1 MLSMEWSGDTAHGR
15 DIAAMPLEYWELA
28 QICPALVEDL
38 SPHNALMPHDMLGQ
52 HLYDTLLA
60 AMPSTKLHTM

>member
-1 MLSMEWSGDTAHGR
+1 
-15 DIAAMPLEYWELA
+15 MPLEYWELA

-38 SPHNALMPHDMLGQ
+38 LPHNALMPHDMLGQ